1 MQEDS
6 RVITCLHYSLHYTH
20 VHLCFLHF
28 IRSTQLWISALSM
41 VWVWGSEGAA
51 PAALCFVSRQDEALR
66 PHLVCHGLSFEGYKG
81 PEEKQQHL
89 SGMVSARLS
98 SGPLDFRSSHEK
110 TNGPRRLNLKHI
122 FNLFLY
128 VKTLDTDPS
137 LGCAWWWC
145 CRLSAGQEV
154 PYECMWRGRWW
165 CSRRM
170 GVCLN
175 PSLICSL
182 LSLSLGFKCP
192 VCSKSVASNEMEVHF
207 IMCLSKPRL
216 SYNGKR
222 GFSLLYMT
230 GVNCC
235 SGTGKEKPLNWLW
248 LFVRLGRCSPPYL
261 LVLPI
266 LCQASCRCA
275 AKYS

>member
-6 RVITCLHYSLHYTH
+6 RVITCLHYSLHYTQH

-41 VWVWGSEGAA
+41 VWVGGSEGAA

-145 CRLSAGQEV
+145 CRLSAGLEV

-182 LSLSLGFKCP
+182 LSLSRIQVSCLLQ
-192 VCSKSVASNEMEVHF
+192 VCGVQRNGSSFHHVSK
-207 IMCLSKPRL
+207 
-216 SYNGKR
+216 
-222 GFSLLYMT
+222 
-230 GVNCC
+230 
-235 SGTGKEKPLNWLW
+235 
-248 LFVRLGRCSPPYL
+248 
-261 LVLPI
+261 
-266 LCQASCRCA
+266 QASPLLQR
-275 AKYS
+275 